1 MEGGVLMICGT
12 LGSRTA
18 RDGLTA
24 QSVGVP
30 CKRVPNPCGQRSRS
44 GGHLSAGGE
53 MECVWRSDTGHL
65 VWDELRMGTSCGGLP
80 SWRKG
85 GQHLHRATAFLRR
98 KKDQVNVE

>member
-30 CKRVPNPCGQRSRS
+30 CKRVPNPCGQQSRS
-44 GGHLSAGGE
+44 GVHLSAGGG
-53 MECVWRSDTGHL
+53 MECL
-65 VWDELRMGTSCGGLP
+65 VEVRYWEFGLGRAAYGNLMWGTFIVE
-80 SWRKG
+80 KG
-85 GQHLHRATAFLRR
+85 RAAPASRHGVSTEE
-98 KKDQVNVE
+98 KMTK